1 MLFNPQKI
9 KTKDYSYNLPKKR
22 IAQLPLKYRDSSKLL
37 LFKNGEITEKIFNKI
52 DEYIPRDSLMLFND
66 TKVIRARLHFKKES
80 GAVIEIFC
88 LEPHG
93 DKKEIQNV
101 FLQKGSCKWT
111 CLIGNSAKWK
121 SGSLEKIFKYNKKD
135 FKLVAEKERKDSDEI
150 VISFEWQPEELTF
163 SEILSATGEVP
174 LPPYVK
180 RDAVEMDK
188 SRYQT
193 VYAVN
198 DGSVAAPTAGL
209 HFTDD
214 VLSKLKKKNVKF
226 GYVTLHVGLGTFRP
240 IKAETLKDH
249 VMHSESIFV
258 SRELVEMLL
267 ANPGKKIIAVGTT
280 VLRTIESLYWF
291 GLKILSQPKKD
302 FDEIQIKQWDPY
314 CFDRDSLRWTLGDSL
329 NAVLDTMKKKGSHYL
344 YGETELMIVPG
355 YNFHVADALVTNF
368 HMPGSSLLLL
378 VAAFVGNDWKNV
390 YEFALRN
397 NFRFLSYGDSSLLFK
412 NQNNYV

>member
-1 MLFNPQKI
+1 
-9 KTKDYSYNLPKKR
+9 
-22 IAQLPLKYRDSSKLL
+22 
-37 LFKNGEITEKIFNKI
+37 
-52 DEYIPRDSLMLFND
+52 
-66 TKVIRARLHFKKES
+66 
-80 GAVIEIFC
+80 
-88 LEPHG
+88 
-93 DKKEIQNV
+93 
-101 FLQKGSCKWT
+101 
-111 CLIGNSAKWK
+111 
-121 SGSLEKIFKYNKKD
+121 
-135 FKLVAEKERKDSDEI
+135 
-150 VISFEWQPEELTF
+150 
-163 SEILSATGEVP
+163 
-174 LPPYVK
+174 
-180 RDAVEMDK
+180 
-188 SRYQT
+188 
-193 VYAVN
+193 
-198 DGSVAAPTAGL
+198 
-209 HFTDD
+209 
-214 VLSKLKKKNVKF
+214 
-226 GYVTLHVGLGTFRP
+226 VTLHVGLGTFRP